1 MAKNM
6 LFNAQPRTLK
16 ILAALVWYSGF
27 VVLYIKSSILFLEAY
42 KINDNLI
49 WTSLAIVIGF
59 SAGAI
64 KSKYLFRKLC
74 IKNLKRINKLQQP
87 KIWQFYRIQFLIF
100 LFSMIVLGLFLSQW
114 IHGNYAMLLT
124 MAVIELSIAT
134 ALLSSSLCFFKKI
147 LPVRFL

>member
-1 MAKNM
+1 MANNT
-6 LFNAQPRTLK
+6 LFDAQPSTLK

-42 KINDNLI
+42 KINNDMT
-49 WTSLAIVIGF
+49 WTSLAVAIGF
-59 SAGAI
+59 VAGAI

-74 IKNLKRINKLQQP
+74 IKNLKRINELQQP
-87 KIWQFYRIQFLIF
+87 KIWQFFRIQFLIF

-114 IHGNYAMLLT
+114 IHGHYAMLLT

-134 ALLSSSLCFFKKI
+134 ALLSSSHCFWSAGTDK
-147 LPVRFL
+147 